1 VILLVLSLIL
11 NIVPIVIYFINYS
24 NLPDS
29 IPVSVNLLGTPLSYM
44 PKSYFAIMRLPLM
57 GILLNGLCFTM
68 YLEKVTEE
76 AKKITR
82 IIWPVAALICSFK
95 TGLTSLEIL
104 LEQEQ
109 TISNFRIAVFALI
122 LIGIAVLAY
131 GAYKLV
137 KTKVSILGKDEMDK
151 KKMYVI
157 AVILFVY
164 AIIIFLPRFL

>member
-1 VILLVLSLIL
+1 
-11 NIVPIVIYFINYS
+11 
-24 NLPDS
+24 
-29 IPVSVNLLGTPLSYM
+29 M
-44 PKSYFAIMRLPLM
+44 HKSYFAIMRLPLM
-57 GILLNGLCFTM
+57 GMLLTGLCFTM

-82 IIWPVAALICSFK
+82 IIWPVAALICSLK

-109 TISNFRIAVFALI
+109 TISNFRLAVFALV
-122 LIGIAVLAY
+122 LVGVAVLGF

-137 KTKVSILGKDEMDK
+137 KNKLPIFDKDEISR

-157 AVILFVY
+157 AGILAVY
-164 AIIIFLPRFL
+164 AIIVFLPRFLG